1 MAKRQI
7 TIDDGSKG
15 RKQVALNLNP
25 VALTPTVNSAGGNY
39 RVAVQATPL
48 TTSAMQLSKS
58 LKQGVA
64 AYGQAVEIGTKK
76 GTEDAANM
84 SDEDYDKFLQKGLD
98 PEAKSLFGHTKAYN
112 RKLSERYYATEIPTK
127 LAALSSDMFK
137 NYYDYKDPAAFEAAL
152 EARTG
157 EVYAEADELLG
168 GNVFGEQANNV
179 LKAATRANFI
189 GNEVEKFNR
198 ELPRRNQEMATETI
212 SRQIA
217 DVDETNIDSLFTIAT
232 KAFEGNVGI
241 LGKRAAAQ
249 AVFSSVQIRLETL
262 IASDSSSD
270 HDIADAIFDE
280 IGGGKDEEKL
290 VAGQELFATPERQL
304 KLAEL
309 EKKLETRVE
318 GSFRDAQ
325 QDAAVYSNAIQAD
338 LIGLDDEDKAKIVLD
353 AKIKELHSSGSLD
366 GEPLE
371 NGKAVDMLIIDLNKL
386 KSNQYLFRQQHKA
399 NYIRQTS
406 IQKEIMNDSVE
417 AFLAADMAASGIY
430 RVNTSVTRTPNPQM
444 TDKGRELVAAYN
456 LKSSQM
462 YSALLESVSM
472 IKDEEK
478 RRMAYQK
485 KETDELLPAMKEW
498 FDKTTNA
505 VINAPV
511 TEAAQTRQDDVTNY
525 LTEADRAKIA
535 KSALNE
541 DQTRELQD
549 ILIQKNKDEEAA
561 QLAADV
567 FQTAFTSKTP
577 NTKVDADG
585 NRLLKASNSG
595 DVEGMRAS
603 YDKAVE
609 EDVINGEAERIA
621 LHAQLRAS
629 YTGLTSV
636 AEGGPKILRMGSS
649 PQDRAYRDYKNN
661 GPFWNK
667 DDMFEIMEKKKKMV
681 LNYHRYG
688 VKISELVNDRAE
700 YKSLSY
706 ERPDEKP
713 TISEMFG
720 GKYKV
725 DFNVFPII
733 VNGSAEASM
742 TIVRDYFLWKEKAID
757 TPFISGDYGKV
768 AEVYG
773 LSINELMTSQ
783 RTYFTTQK
791 FITD

>member
-76 GTEDAANM
+76 GAEDAANM

-179 LKAATRANFI
+179 LKAATRASFI

-338 LIGLDDEDKAKIVLD
+338 LIGLDNEDKAKIVLD

-498 FDKTTNA
+498 FDKTTNNAGVDAKKVTNAEVTANATIVGVQRVAELETILGENAAA
-505 VINAPV
+505 VIAI
-511 TEAAQTRQDDVTNY
+511 EAAEIKDDETDKLTVENRDGVTYPAGRSPDRRRENFLKLKTMRTLSEEDLYSSHTVVYQDAWKNKN
-525 LTEADRAKIA
+525 LTVGWNGRTQIPSEAD
-535 KSALNE
+535 
-541 DQTRELQD
+541 
-549 ILIQKNKDEEAA
+549 
-561 QLAADV
+561 
-567 FQTAFTSKTP
+567 
-577 NTKVDADG
+577 
-585 NRLLKASNSG
+585 
-595 DVEGMRAS
+595 
-603 YDKAVE
+603 
-609 EDVINGEAERIA
+609 
-621 LHAQLRAS
+621 
-629 YTGLTSV
+629 
-636 AEGGPKILRMGSS
+636 
-649 PQDRAYRDYKNN
+649 
-661 GPFWNK
+661 
-667 DDMFEIMEKKKKMV
+667 
-681 LNYHRYG
+681 
-688 VKISELVNDRAE
+688 
-700 YKSLSY
+700 
-706 ERPDEKP
+706 
-713 TISEMFG
+713 
-720 GKYKV
+720 
-725 DFNVFPII
+725 
-733 VNGSAEASM
+733 
-742 TIVRDYFLWKEKAID
+742 
-757 TPFISGDYGKV
+757 
-768 AEVYG
+768 
-773 LSINELMTSQ
+773 
-783 RTYFTTQK
+783 K
-791 FITD
+791 FILGMIPLKNGRPRAGGYYSKEVAAVFKPELEQKLTKGTQLFNLMKTAGIPAEHLVSGSIPLGANAQQQGRSQ